1 LSWVLGLSGLY
12 HDSAAVLLHDGRVV
26 AAASEERFSRVKHDA
41 GLPVQ
46 ATRWCLAHAGI
57 TMADVTHVTWYE
69 KPLRKF
75 ERMLVSQVANFPRS
89 ASAFRRGTF
98 NWLTEKLWVK
108 AAIVKELG
116 VAPARVLFSDHH
128 QSHAASAFY
137 ASPYAEAAVLTVDG
151 VGEWATTSLYRGGP
165 GGLEL
170 LGEVLFPDS
179 IGLVYSAFTAYLGF
193 QVNDGE
199 YKVMGMAA
207 YGEPRFVD
215 EVRKVLRPREDGAF
229 DVDLSYVSYHWSA
242 DQSYTRRLEELLG
255 PARFPGSGFDPTTA
269 EGKRYADIAA
279 SVQRVTEDALVAIA
293 NVLHARTGLDTLCLA
308 GGVAL
313 NSVANRALLTRGPFA
328 RLFVQPAAGDA
339 GGAMGAALW
348 TWHEVMGNPRTL
360 DTPVLPGPG
369 LGQAWDDA
377 TIGALLTDLRV
388 KHEVLAPDTVAARA
402 AADIVEGR
410 VLGWVQGRF
419 EWGPR
424 ALGHR
429 SILADPRR
437 ADMKD
442 RINARIK
449 YRELFR
455 PFAPSVAAG
464 AESRY
469 FDVPAGGEQLAEW
482 MLLVAPVT
490 TDDFPATTHADG
502 TARLHVVHAAANPL
516 YHALLTEVGRLT
528 GHPVVLNTSFNL
540 KGEPIVSSPVQALA
554 TFFRSGLDVL
564 YLGAHR
570 VEQTGSYDG

>member
-1 LSWVLGLSGLY
+1 MSWVLGLSGLY
-12 HDSAAVLLHDGRVV
+12 HDSAAVLLREGRVV
-26 AAASEERFSRVKHDA
+26 AAASEERFTRIKHDA
-41 GLPVQ
+41 ALPVQ
-46 ATRWCLAHAGI
+46 AARWCLAHAGI
-57 TMADVTHVTWYE
+57 QIGDVTHVTWYE

-75 ERMLVSQVANFPRS
+75 ERMLVTQVAAFPKS
-89 ASAFRRGTF
+89 ARAFRRSSF

-108 AAIVKELG
+108 AAIVKELR
-116 VAPARVLFSDHH
+116 VEPSRVLFSDHH

-137 ASPYAEAAVLTVDG
+137 ASPYPEAAVLTVDG
-151 VGEWATTSLYRGGP
+151 VGEWATTSLFRGGP

-179 IGLVYSAFTAYLGF
+179 IGLVYSAFTAFLGF

-215 EVRKVLRPREDGAF
+215 EVRKVLRPRADGAF

-242 DQSYTRRLEELLG
+242 EDSFTPRLEALFG
-255 PARFPGSGFDPTTA
+255 PARFPGSTFDPA
-269 EGKRYADIAA
+269 SPEGKRYADIAA
-279 SVQRVTEDALVAIA
+279 SVQKVTEDALVSLAHA
-293 NVLHARTGLDTLCLA
+293 LHARTGLDALCLA

-313 NSVANRALLTRGPFA
+313 NSVANRVLLTRGPF
-328 RLFVQPAAGDA
+328 RKFFVQPAAGDA

-348 TWHEVMGNPRTL
+348 TWHEVMGKPRATE
-360 DTPVLPGPG
+360 TVLPSPG
-369 LGQAWDDA
+369 LGQAWDDHA
-377 TIGALLTDLRV
+377 IGRLLGDLRV
-388 KHEVLAPDTVAARA
+388 KHEVLAPDAVAERA
-402 AADIVEGR
+402 AADIVDGR
-410 VLGWVQGRF
+410 VVGWFQGRF

-464 AESRY
+464 AEGRY
-469 FDVPAGGEQLAEW
+469 FDVPPGGEQLAEW
-482 MLLVAPVT
+482 MLMVAPT
-490 TDDFPATTHADG
+490 LTDELPATTHADG
-502 TARLHVVHAAANPL
+502 TARLHVVQPSANPR
-516 YHALLTEVGRLT
+516 YHSLLTHLGAAT

-554 TFFRSGLDVL
+554 TFFRCGLDVL
-564 YLGAHR
+564 YLGGHR
-570 VEQTGSYDG
+570 VEQAGSYDG